1 MKTVLQELKE
11 KLQEKV
17 NNPMSIQ
24 IECDIFQRVVD
35 VIDEVY
41 FEKEKEQ
48 IEKAYYQ
55 GWVTRE
61 RFHDL
66 SPEITYPVGLDYEEK
81 QEYAFN
87 LWFGQFK
94 KK

>member
-48 IEKAYYQ
+48 IEKAFEIGYDNGACVSEGRDIYHGSNYYNE
-55 GWVTRE
+55 T
-61 RFHDL
+61 
-66 SPEITYPVGLDYEEK
+66 
-81 QEYAFN
+81 
-87 LWFGQFK
+87 FK
-94 KK
+94 L